1 MECLLYVAM
10 IVIAGIVYLNDY
22 TDYKD
27 SGGTAVVE
35 SNLKRNHHKVPR
47 YGWGTS
53 ICCASSRVGDM
64 TNSPTPSL

>member
-47 YGWGTS
+47 YGWMHLNLLRQF
-53 ICCASSRVGDM
+53 ASGRHDQ
-64 TNSPTPSL
+64 